1 MGLTLYAITGGAD
14 FGGGVWDLLAR
25 GPRATAQ
32 RRLIDTAIAP
42 VWEANH
48 IWLIFVV
55 VLLFTA
61 FPPVFAAAAIG
72 LHLPLVLMLLGI
84 TLRGAAFVFRHYGE
98 GTAAHRWGHVFA
110 WASTITPIL
119 LGIIL
124 AAVTRGVHTDGGD
137 LYANLGDWLNPF
149 TLAVGAFTLAL
160 FAYVAAVFLAAEATP
175 PAGKSASSLRGAAL
189 GLQHDFRRRALLSGA
204 TALVLG
210 GLCVVAALLSE
221 PGGGT
226 DAAGSSPLGRF
237 GSQLLYSWWSVPLAL
252 LTATSTDATY
262 WLLRTA
268 RWRAARWA
276 VIVQVI
282 GAIIGWGAAQY
293 PVLLAPGFTIH
304 NAASPLITLQ
314 WVAPIVVGGSAILFP
329 SLIWLMRTFK
339 AEQRI
344 DQASGMSRVE
354 TSLDN

>member
-1 MGLTLYAITGGAD
+1 MNITWPDIFAGFMLMGLTLYAVTGGAD

-32 RRLIDTAIAP
+32 RKLIDTAIAP

-98 GTAAHRWGHVFA
+98 GAAAQRWGHVFA

-137 LYANLGDWLNPF
+137 LYANLGDWLSPF

-160 FAYVAAVFLAAEATP
+160 FAHVAAVFLAAEAP
-175 PAGKSASSLRGAAL
+175 GKSDSSLRGAASA
-189 GLQHDFRRRALLSGA
+189 LQHDFRRRALLSGA

-221 PGGGT
+221 QA
-226 DAAGSSPLGRF
+226 DAASLARF
-237 GSQLLYSWWSVPLAL
+237 GTRLLYSWWSVPLAL
-252 LTATSTDATY
+252 LTATATGATY

-276 VIVQVI
+276 VIMQVV
-282 GAIIGWGAAQY
+282 GVIIGWGAAQY

-339 AEQRI
+339 AEQRTEP
-344 DQASGMSRVE
+344 VE
-354 TSLDN
+354 PAAPT